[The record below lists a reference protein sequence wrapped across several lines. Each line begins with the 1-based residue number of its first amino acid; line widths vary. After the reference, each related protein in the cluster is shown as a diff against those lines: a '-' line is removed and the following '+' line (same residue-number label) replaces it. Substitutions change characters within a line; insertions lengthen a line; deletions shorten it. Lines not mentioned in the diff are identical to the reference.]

1 MDTTEYT
8 STGVTAFGAPVHLH
22 LRVLPH
28 DVQRGI
34 IRRLALSGL
43 QEEQIAARTGL
54 SVQNVRRAIS
64 EDDCLRHL
72 SKLAASYSWSQF
84 APSGSSAN

>member
-8 STGVTAFGAPVHLH
+8 PTGLTPFGAPVHWH

-43 QEEQIAARTGL
+43 QEDQIAARTGL
-54 SVQNVRRAIS
+54 SVQTVRRAIS

-72 SKLAASYSWSQF
+72 STLAASYPWSQF
-84 APSGSSAN
+84 APGGSSAN

>member
-1 MDTTEYT
+1 
-8 STGVTAFGAPVHLH
+8 VHWH
-22 LRVLPH
+22 LRALPH

-43 QEEQIAARTGL
+43 QDEQIAARTGL
-54 SVQNVRRAIS
+54 SVESVRRAIS

-72 SKLAASYSWSQF
+72 SMLSASYPWSQF
-84 APSGSSAN
+84 AQSGSSAN

>member
-8 STGVTAFGAPVHLH
+8 SRGVTAFNAPVHWH
-22 LRVLPH
+22 LRALPH

-43 QEEQIAARTGL
+43 QEDEIAARTGL
-54 SVQNVRRAIS
+54 SVENVRRVIS
-64 EDDCLRHL
+64 EDDWLRHL
-72 SKLAASYSWSQF
+72 STLAARYPWSQF
-84 APSGSSAN
+84 AQTGPSDN

>member
-8 STGVTAFGAPVHLH
+8 PRGVAAFGTPVHWH
-22 LRVLPH
+22 LRALPH

-43 QEEQIAARTGL
+43 QEDEIAARTGL
-54 SVQNVRRAIS
+54 SVENVRRVIS
-64 EDDCLRHL
+64 EDDWLRHL
-72 SKLAASYSWSQF
+72 LTLAGRYPWSQF
-84 APSGSSAN
+84 AQPSSDN